1 MKSKSILWAGGFAA
15 ALTLAFGAG
24 VVVGESQAPEKMRGV
39 EVGAPTSLYLGTE
52 MDSVEGRHLRLR
64 VITFEPGGAVP
75 MHAHKDR
82 PAIAYVIK
90 GTLTEHREGVGVV
103 EHAEGDSI
111 IEDGPTVHWAEN
123 RTGDTVVVL
132 AADVFKP

>member
-1 MKSKSILWAGGFAA
+1 MKSRNILWVVGLAT
-15 ALTLAFGAG
+15 ALGLSFGAG
-24 VVVGESQAPEKMRGV
+24 VVVGESQAPEKMHGV
-39 EVGAPTSLYLGTE
+39 EVGPPTSLDLSAE

-75 MHAHKDR
+75 MHAHKGR
-82 PAIAYVIK
+82 PAVAYVIK
-90 GTLTEHREGVGVV
+90 GTLTEHREGVGTI
-103 EHAEGDSI
+103 EHPEGDSL

-123 RTGDTVVVL
+123 RTNDTVVVL